1 MNVNSILCNI
11 GKTLLVLILVLITL
25 SIQAHETMRKTS
37 DGTYVINTTTLCKD
51 VHGFKRNATTP
62 VEVYIRKDKV
72 VKVVALQ
79 NQESPGYFS
88 KVKKFLLPL
97 FSDVKVS
104 KAKKIVDQNTVDGCT
119 GATFSTHA
127 VQKNIKAAL
136 DYYERN
142 K

>member
-1 MNVNSILCNI
+1 MNRIFLFSLLIFNFLC
-11 GKTLLVLILVLITL
+11 L
-25 SIQAHETMRKTS
+25 SAQETMTKNA
-37 DGTYVINTTTLCKD
+37 DGTYVVNTTTLCKD
-51 VHGFKRNATTP
+51 VHGYKRTATTP
-62 VEVYIRKDKV
+62 VEVHINNNKV
-72 VKVVALQ
+72 VKVVALK

-104 KAKKIVDQNTVDGCT
+104 KAKKIADQKKVDGCT
-119 GATFSTHA
+119 GATYSTRA

-136 DYYERN
+136 DYYEKN